1 LLKPFRIQL
10 KPVRK
15 RNSKRA
21 VASWID
27 CVPKSIRPRA
37 ETTASRIGQLSSK
50 AMRAVTAHGS
60 ELKVALSLIT
70 SALAS

>member
-1 LLKPFRIQL
+1 
-10 KPVRK
+10 V
-15 RNSKRA
+15 

-37 ETTASRIGQLSSK
+37 ETTASQIGQLSSN
-50 AMRAVTAHGS
+50 AIRAVTAHSS
-60 ELKVALSLIT
+60 ELKVVLLVIT